1 MIAGPRSSAK
11 IKSPWAKRTVNA
23 AKSILSCSHKAGVV
37 GVYNRSAYDNEK
49 RAALDALSNYV
60 MGRGEGGTPAAIL
73 NARRCRVVPPAPH
86 GNPDARRLIDV
97 MVAASHSFGRY

>member
-37 GVYNRSAYDNEK
+37 GVYNRSAYENEK
-49 RAALDALSNYV
+49 RAALERGYAGSNLECTALPSSS
-60 MGRGEGGTPAAIL
+60 
-73 NARRCRVVPPAPH
+73 
-86 GNPDARRLIDV
+86 
-97 MVAASHSFGRY
+97 ASASREP